1 MRSVPA
7 SIHLR
12 DWAPAFA
19 GVEGVEATQAP
30 HPPLET
36 EAMTTSPLP
45 RTGGRILVD
54 QLVAQGC
61 DRIFT
66 VPGESFLAVLDAL
79 HDTPEIDLVV
89 CRQEGGVGFM
99 ACADG
104 ALTGRP
110 GVAFVTRGPGATN
123 ASIGVHVAMQD
134 SQPMVLFIGDVD
146 RGTKDRE
153 AFQEIDFPAMFGPI
167 AKWAAKI
174 DDARRI
180 PEYIAR
186 AWNVAMSGRPG
197 PVVLALPEDMLL
209 DEVVAVDRPRV
220 ERPVQDAY
228 LPTVSKARE
237 MIEAA
242 KCPVA
247 IIGGAAWNATATE
260 YTAQI
265 GDKYGIPL
273 VAAFRRQDAVP
284 NDAPTYAGNL
294 GYGPNPKLAQR
305 VRDADLLLVLGARL
319 GEATTD
325 GYTLVTTDHPNQAL
339 IHVHPDPAE
348 LNSSYRADLAICAD
362 PGEFVGLLSTLTDT
376 PANPSGAAAH
386 AEYLA
391 WSTPAPRDGV
401 TLDLGLCVAA
411 MREQLPADSIICNGA
426 GNYSGWWHRYWRYAG
441 PGTQLAPT
449 AGAMGYGVPAATA
462 AALRHP
468 DRTVVA
474 LAGDGCFLMNGQELA
489 TAVAHGAN
497 MLVLV
502 IDNSG
507 YGTIRMHQER
517 EYPNRISG
525 TRLQNPDFAALGR
538 AYGCWAETVETTA
551 EFAPALARAMAEP
564 GVRLLHLKTDIEVI
578 TAGTTISQIRG
589 V

>member
-1 MRSVPA
+1 
-7 SIHLR
+7 
-12 DWAPAFA
+12 
-19 GVEGVEATQAP
+19 
-30 HPPLET
+30 
-36 EAMTTSPLP
+36 MTSSPSP

-79 HDTPEIDLVV
+79 HDTLQIDLVV
-89 CRQEGGVGFM
+89 CRQEGGVAFM

-104 ALTGRP
+104 TLTGRP

-134 SQPMVLFIGDVD
+134 SQPMVLFVGDVD

-153 AFQEIDFPAMFGPI
+153 AFQEIDFPAMFAPI

-180 PEYIAR
+180 PEYVAR

-209 DEVVAVDRPRV
+209 DAVVAVDRPRV
-220 ERPVQDAY
+220 ERPGQACDVIEMHVLAGM
-228 LPTVSKARE
+228 LTKAERP
-237 MIEAA
+237 I
-242 KCPVA
+242 A
-247 IIGGAAWNATATE
+247 IIGGAGWDDQAACDFAKWAE
-260 YTAQI
+260 AQ
-265 GDKYGIPL
+265 GIPTA
-273 VAAFRRQDAVP
+273 AAFRRQDSMP
-284 NDAPTYAGNL
+284 NDSEVWAGNL
-294 GYGPNPKLAQR
+294 GYGPNPRLVKR
-305 VRDADLLLVLGARL
+305 IRDADLLLAIGPRL

-325 GYTLVTTDHPNQAL
+325 GYVLITPDHAGQTLV
-339 IHVHPDPAE
+339 HVYPDPSE
-348 LNSSYRADLAICAD
+348 LNGTYRADLPICA
-362 PGEFVGLLSTLTDT
+362 GMAEFADALWNIDVPPFS
-376 PANPSGAAAH
+376 AATEAH

-391 WSTPAPRDGV
+391 WSTPAPREGV
-401 TLDLGLCVAA
+401 TLDLGMCVAA

-517 EYPNRISG
+517 EYPGRVSG
-525 TRLQNPDFAALGR
+525 TRLRNPDFAALGR

-551 EFAPALARAMAEP
+551 DFGPALARAVVET
-564 GVRLLHLKTDIEVI
+564 GVRLLHLKTDIEQITPATTLSAI
-578 TAGTTISQIRG
+578 TAR
-589 V
+589 